1 MILTDTSFLAC
12 LSIKLVLVLVFFQLQ
27 RLFQMINLFMGVGV
41 GPIPVVIFD

>member
-27 RLFQMINLFMGVGV
+27 RLFQIYHLFSLFMVV
-41 GPIPVVIFD
+41 GPLYL

>member
-27 RLFQMINLFMGVGV
+27 RLFQIYYLFSLFMVV
-41 GPIPVVIFD
+41 GPLYL

>member
-27 RLFQMINLFMGVGV
+27 RLFKIYLFMGVGV
-41 GPIPVVIFD
+41 DPIPVIIFD